1 LTHENNCPLAV
12 HFVGAGDRPFRS
24 PPVSIL
30 GCSFDGP
37 LAPLGHNLERLCH
50 RSGRVGD
57 LAGWPV
63 FPRRMAM
70 VNIKKRETIPG
81 ADNRLAKARARG
93 ITARR
98 KLMEADGAS
107 LSSATTAPQSR
118 ITTREHISTTSSQSC
133 VAMSLVSGIC
143 RSRVL
148 NSRWSR
154 GYKSVVGSSSAR
166 ISGLHSSTPAK
177 QKRGFSP

>member
-1 LTHENNCPLAV
+1 MTHENNCPLAV

-37 LAPLGHNLERLCH
+37 LALLGHNLERLCH

-70 VNIKKRETIPG
+70 VNIKKRKTIPEG
-81 ADNRLAKARARG
+81 DNRLAKAMVRG

-98 KLMEADGAS
+98 KLMEADGGMVFDKTIVDV
-107 LSSATTAPQSR
+107 LFLTGTAQW
-118 ITTREHISTTSSQSC
+118 
-133 VAMSLVSGIC
+133 L
-143 RSRVL
+143 RVQPP
-148 NSRWSR
+148 
-154 GYKSVVGSSSAR
+154 
-166 ISGLHSSTPAK
+166 I
-177 QKRGFSP
+177 